1 MKIVLEKDVEVPVVQ
16 RARDRGILVVKQTHA
31 GARSHPDR
39 AFYFPHGR
47 LVQIEFKAPGKLP
60 TAQQY
65 DTITKLLALGYEVYV
80 VDSKDDGLMLID
92 YCLGR
97 AASGPRH
104 VRCEN
109 RTNNILAA
117 CGAKLRSKR

>member
-1 MKIVLEKDVEVPVVQ
+1 MPTRIILEKDVELPVVK

-60 TAQQY
+60 TAQQR
-65 DTITKLLALGYEVYV
+65 DTIIKLRTNGYEVYV
-80 VDSKDDGLMLID
+80 IDDKALGLALID
-92 YCLGR
+92 WCLLRGTR
-97 AASGPRH
+97 EELYDAVA
-104 VRCEN
+104 
-109 RTNNILAA
+109 RTNEILT
-117 CGAKLRSKR
+117 RSNR